1 MVFYLNKDTV
11 NQDEKEKN
19 SENVFL
25 FLNKKGEIELIGH
38 RLRVIV
44 LSRCSY
50 AVIKPTPNL
59 VLVFVVLSS
68 SFSPFF
74 TIARV
79 RFE

>member
-44 LSRCSY
+44 LSRCSK
-50 AVIKPTPNL
+50 ANSQFGVG
-59 VLVFVVLSS
+59 VCR
-68 SFSPFF
+68 SFF
-74 TIARV
+74 
-79 RFE
+79 